1 MRWTPSFGQDV
12 GYATDL
18 PSGDIFTSLGTVQP
32 GTVDRSS
39 GVGAVVTFDFLGAD
53 ALTPGTT
60 SDILVIE
67 TNDTNVL
74 PGLTSAQDGSTV
86 TEAAFAPVLGSG
98 TPEPSTIF
106 LFVSGLLAIG
116 MFSHFH
122 KRRGASH
129 I

>member
-1 MRWTPSFGQDV
+1 
-12 GYATDL
+12 L